1 MCLETWCKEVF
12 RKCFIS
18 KHTFYSVLLCLKAK
32 YVTCLKSVTAGRL
45 EIQIY
50 SAAVLNSFSF
60 QDDGGGRKKENG
72 EEKKENRKREGE
84 KLKMEGGKVTKW
96 GENPFFF
103 FFFFFLFHFSKPL
116 KFVLGLPKWEF
127 STGKKTFHAWKK
139 SGKMNLPLSKI
150 FLLRPWGVQT
160 RGQKEGVGG
169 GWIVDL

>member
-1 MCLETWCKEVF
+1 MF

-96 GENPFFF
+96 GEDPFFF
-103 FFFFFLFHFSKPL
+103 FFSFSLFKATEICF
-116 KFVLGLPKWEF
+116 G
-127 STGKKTFHAWKK
+127 STKMGIFYREKTFHAWKK
-139 SGKMNLPLSKI
+139 IRKNEFAPLKNIPLTPLGGADKRAEGRSGRGLNCRPINL
-150 FLLRPWGVQT
+150 R
-160 RGQKEGVGG
+160 
-169 GWIVDL
+169 